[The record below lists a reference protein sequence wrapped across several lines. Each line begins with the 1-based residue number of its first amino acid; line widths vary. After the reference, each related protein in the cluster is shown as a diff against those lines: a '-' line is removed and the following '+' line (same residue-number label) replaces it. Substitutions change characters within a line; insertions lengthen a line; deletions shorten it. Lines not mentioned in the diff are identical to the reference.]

1 VSHRG
6 PLGGPRGA
14 YDFRNVSARSRSS
27 IISLSAD
34 GVSPDNR
41 FASSM
46 PGPAAFRT
54 GGEAV
59 EKPQP
64 DHTMIME
71 RLGSFRAR
79 LMG

>member
-1 VSHRG
+1 MSEPPGAIGRSPG
-6 PLGGPRGA
+6 GA

-34 GVSPDNR
+34 GVSPDSR

-64 DHTMIME
+64 DNGT
-71 RLGSFRAR
+71 LGLVPR
-79 LMG
+79 